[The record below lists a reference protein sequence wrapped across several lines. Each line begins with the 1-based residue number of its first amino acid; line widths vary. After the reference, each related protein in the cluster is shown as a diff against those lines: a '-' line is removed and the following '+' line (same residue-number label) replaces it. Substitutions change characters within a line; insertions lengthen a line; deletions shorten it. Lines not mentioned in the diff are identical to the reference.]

1 METSEDQ
8 FQEEVLQLFAEEGLE
23 WIKQIKVA
31 LQELESGATPD
42 KEKKHYDILLNSL
55 TNLMGSAATVEL
67 TALQKLTLALIPL
80 LQAMQTKKV
89 PPQPEHFATIRQGIA
104 LIAAS
109 VQVLHMASPRT
120 VAKANLES
128 IMQHQAEGLQRAV
141 AKLPGVP
148 KAAAPVAKRPVNPE
162 ATYLG
167 KIVQALLDLKHARPS
182 SLEPSRNL
190 VELVLR
196 KLHRLSD
203 QESAEVTA
211 ASVASILRQLEGLDK
226 RFLEDTRRRVE
237 TVKKAIAGLKTG
249 TSDPHAQKA
258 NLQGSLRD
266 ISLLYETA
274 REVGATPIVQ
284 FLHGLE
290 TLLLEVVYKG
300 VALVPQRVET
310 VAARVDALVAMAQ
323 HWVEMGRTEQ
333 AAIEKALTPL
343 LAKGGART

>member
-1 METSEDQ
+1 MDTSEDQ

-42 KEKKHYDILLNSL
+42 KEKKHYDIILRSL

-67 TALQKLTLALIPL
+67 AALQKLTLALVPL

-89 PPQPEHFATIRQGIA
+89 PAKPEHFATIRQGIA
-104 LIAAS
+104 LMYAS
-109 VQVLHMASPRT
+109 VQVLHMASQRT
-120 VAKANLES
+120 IVKANLES
-128 IMQHQAEGLQRAV
+128 IMQLQADGLQRTV
-141 AKLPGVP
+141 AKVQGIS
-148 KAAAPVAKRPVNPE
+148 KAAPATKRPVSPE

-167 KIVQALLDLKHARPS
+167 KIVQALLDLKHVRPS

-196 KLHRLSD
+196 RLHRLSD

-211 ASVASILRQLEGLDK
+211 ASVASILHQLEGLDE
-226 RFLEDTRRRVE
+226 RFLEETRRRVE
-237 TVKKAIAGLKTG
+237 MLKQVIAGLKAG
-249 TSDPHAQKA
+249 TRDPHLQKA
-258 NLQGSLRD
+258 NLQGGLRD

-300 VALVPQRVET
+300 VALVPQRVEV
-310 VAARVDALVAMAQ
+310 VAARVDTLVTMAQ
-323 HWVEMGRTEQ
+323 EWVEMGRTEQ
-333 AAIEKALTPL
+333 AAIEKALAPL
-343 LAKGGART
+343 IDKDLART